1 MKIQFINS
9 YDTHSIVPNRVP
21 KSLGQAV
28 FVVCG
33 ESQSGHTK
41 KTQVGVPNMKIDYVS
56 YQLINNN
63 NNNVLYIAIGR
74 FRKFT
79 IAL

>member
-1 MKIQFINS
+1 MKIPFINS

-56 YQLINNN
+56 YQLINKNN
-63 NNNVLYIAIGR
+63 NIYI
-74 FRKFT
+74 FL
-79 IAL
+79 IAC